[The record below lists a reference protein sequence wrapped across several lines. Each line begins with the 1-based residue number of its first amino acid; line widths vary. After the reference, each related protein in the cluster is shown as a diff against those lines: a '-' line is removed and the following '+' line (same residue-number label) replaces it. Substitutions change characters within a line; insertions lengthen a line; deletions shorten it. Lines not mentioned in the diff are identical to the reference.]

1 MEKVTGPNRAVP
13 PPVQHWP
20 YHLPASGCRIV
31 HWPKDWTRPRRRG
44 PSGCCAGISP
54 SRLWSVGVK
63 DTATG
68 AITVTVNYQRP

>member
-1 MEKVTGPNRAVP
+1 MEKVTSPDRAVP
-13 PPVQHWP
+13 QPVSTGR
-20 YHLPASGCRIV
+20 LTCRASGCRIA

-44 PSGCCAGISP
+44 PSGLCAGISP
-54 SRLWSVGVK
+54 ARLWSVGIK